1 MPPRNQERRLL
12 RALQRIAVEA
22 QSKDAQMLDEM
33 EKCPSSKTACAIFV
47 GALNAS
53 RSGGNGDE
61 LLRPDAS
68 WIHPLV

>member
-1 MPPRNQERRLL
+1 MPRRNQEKRLL

-22 QSKDAQMLDEM
+22 QSKDAQLLKEM
-33 EKCPSSKTACAIFV
+33 EKCPSSKTACAIFA

-53 RSGGNGDE
+53 HSGGNRDE
-61 LLRPDAS
+61 LLRPHAS